1 MSSAARDEA
10 AESSSEDI
18 ESTYKTVFWEEECRQ
33 MNCMNCG
40 AHLTDRM
47 LEYCP
52 RCGAN
57 VHIQRKVDY
66 LSKYYYNLGLEKA
79 QIRDLSGAISCLRQS
94 LTYNKKNIPA
104 RNLLGLVYFE
114 TGEVVSAL
122 SEWVIS
128 KNLQPNKNL
137 ANDYIA
143 KLQANQSRLDLIND
157 TIRKYNEALD
167 LARGRHEDMAAMKL
181 KKILSLNSKLIK
193 GYHLLALIQMHNL
206 EWSKARKTLRR
217 ASKIDKTNTTTLRF
231 LREIDEQIGS
241 AGRNLRSSKKGL
253 LFWQKDTENEDI
265 FADTP
270 LPASSGYAEPSR
282 ASVFA
287 ALMLGIGTGLLAFYL
302 LAVPAI
308 RQRIYRE
315 ANRQIIRYSDSV
327 SSQGAELSKAI
338 GSLRDADSTAQ
349 TLGTQLVTE
358 TKNSRS
364 YKNLFEAY
372 LAYVQNDYDS
382 AALMVQQV
390 YEESLSDNLR
400 AIYNMIC
407 SQTGVSGIAEGEDD
421 GSYETWL
428 SENASGN
435 TDGGYE
441 YDVGDVSSYDEEYDD
456 YDEDYDDEEY
466 DEEEYD
472 DETDDEEYY
481 DEDYEEIDEEME
493 EEGDEEMYEEYE

>member
-1 MSSAARDEA
+1 
-10 AESSSEDI
+10 
-18 ESTYKTVFWEEECRQ
+18 

-40 AHLTDRM
+40 AHLADRM

-128 KNLQPNKNL
+128 KNLQPNRNL

-143 KLQANQSRLDLIND
+143 RLQANQSRLDIIND

-167 LARGRHEDMAAMKL
+167 LARARHEDMAALKL
-181 KKILSLNSKLIK
+181 KKILSQNSKLIK

-206 EWSKARKTLRR
+206 EWSKARKTLRK

-241 AGRNLRSSKKGL
+241 MGKTSRTGKKGFMFL
-253 LFWQKDTENEDI
+253 RKSTENEDL
-265 FADTP
+265 FGDTP
-270 LPASSGYAEPSR
+270 LPASSGYAEPSH

-287 ALMLGIGTGLLAFYL
+287 ALLLGIGTGLIAFYL

-315 ANRQIIRYSDSV
+315 ANRQIIRYSESV
-327 SSQGAELSKAI
+327 SSQSAELSKAI
-338 GSLRDADSTAQ
+338 GNLRDADSTAQ
-349 TLGTQLVTE
+349 AMATQLVTE

-364 YKNLFEAY
+364 YQNLFEAY
-372 LAYVQNDYDS
+372 LAFVQNDYDS

-390 YEESLSDNLR
+390 YEESLPDNLR

-407 SQTGVSGIAEGEDD
+407 SQTGVSGISPDEDD
-421 GSYETWL
+421 GSYEDLLNTA
-428 SENASGN
+428 SEA
-435 TDGGYE
+435 TADYE
-441 YDVGDVSSYDEEYDD
+441 YDGEGNEIEYYEEDYDESSYDESDYDESYDEESD
-456 YDEDYDDEEY
+456 YDEDNGEEEIYEEEEEGEDYGYDEEY
-466 DEEEYD
+466 EE
-472 DETDDEEYY
+472 
-481 DEDYEEIDEEME
+481 
-493 EEGDEEMYEEYE
+493 